1 MARTVKPLNDKQL
14 KNAKLK
20 DKNYTL
26 PDGNGLHLLVKTTGV
41 KLWEFIYKSPIT
53 HKRRKT
59 SFGNYPQI
67 ILSTARDK
75 KNEYLNLVRKGIDP
89 LEEKQNKKIEIQKT
103 NEEQKNTFKK
113 VATQWLL
120 SYESE
125 VSENYHHKLTRA
137 LELYVYPFIQDKP
150 ITDIKRLDLI
160 AILQDLKD
168 RDLKETANRTF
179 MLLNKVFMY
188 ATMLELTPHNITA
201 DIDKK
206 VILGKIVK
214 KNYPTL
220 TKLDDIKGLLLAI
233 DEYGGDY
240 TTKKALQMLPYVF
253 VRSFNIRLCEW
264 YEIDFKNKLWIIPPN
279 KMKVKK
285 EFTLPLPHQVITI
298 LEEIKE
304 FSGSGRYVFPSFRGN
319 DKPMSDNTMISAL
332 RRMGY
337 TKDELVPHSFR
348 SIFSTI
354 SYENM
359 NVSIEDG
366 GHKLKGEVI
375 ESLLAHEEQNKV
387 KGAYNRAEY
396 LDAKKELMQWYG
408 DYLDEVKNEFR

>member
-1 MARTVKPLNDKQL
+1 MARTVKPLNVQQI
-14 KNAKLK
+14 KNAKPQ

-26 PDGNGLHLLVKTTGV
+26 SDGNGLHLLIKSTGT

-53 HKRRKT
+53 NKRRKT
-59 SFGNYPQI
+59 SFGNFPQI
-67 ILSTARDK
+67 TLVTARDK

-89 LEEKQNKKIEIQKT
+89 LDEKQIQKVEIQKT
-103 NEEQKNTFKK
+103 NENKINTFKK
-113 VATQWLL
+113 VSKEWLA

-125 VSENYHHKLTRA
+125 VSENYHTKLSRA
-137 LELYVYPFIQDKP
+137 LELYTYPFIGNKP
-150 ITDIKRLDLI
+150 ITDVTRLDLI

-168 RDLKETANRTF
+168 KDLKETAKRTF
-179 MLLNKVFMY
+179 MILNKVFMY

-214 KNYPTL
+214 RNYPTL
-220 TKLDDIKGLLLAI
+220 TKLNDIKALLLSI
-233 DEYGGDY
+233 DEYSGDY

-253 VRSFNIRLCEW
+253 VRSFNIRHCEW
-264 YEIDFKNKLWIIPPN
+264 EEIDFKNKLWIIPPH

-285 EFTLPLPHQVITI
+285 EFILPLPHQVISI

-304 FSGSGRYVFPSFRGN
+304 FSGSGKYVFPSFRGN

-354 SYENM
+354 AYENM
-359 NVSIEDG
+359 NVSSDKG
-366 GHKLKGEVI
+366 GHSLQSEVI

-387 KGAYNRAEY
+387 KSAYNRAEY
-396 LDAKKELMQWYG
+396 LNAKKELIQWYG
-408 DYLDEVKNEFR
+408 DYLDEVKNG

>member
-14 KNAKLK
+14 KNAKPK
-20 DKNYTL
+20 EKNYTL
-26 PDGNGLHLLVKTTGV
+26 SDGNGLQLLVKATGV

-67 ILSTARDK
+67 KLATARDK
-75 KNEYLNLVRKGIDP
+75 KNEYLNLVIKGIDP
-89 LEEKQNKKIEIQKT
+89 IEEKKIKKVEIQTT
-103 NEEQKNTFKK
+103 NENKKNTFKK
-113 VATQWLL
+113 VSLDWLD
-120 SYESE
+120 SYKDE
-125 VSENYHHKLTRA
+125 VSENYHIKLTRA
-137 LELYVYPFIQDKP
+137 LELYTYSFIGDKP
-150 ITDIKRLDLI
+150 IVDITRLDLI

-168 RDLKETANRTF
+168 RDLKDTGKRTF
-179 MLLNKVFMY
+179 MLLGKVFMY
-188 ATMLELTPHNITA
+188 ATMLEIIPHNITA

-206 VILGKIVK
+206 VILGKIVRK
-214 KNYPTL
+214 HYPTI
-220 TKLDDIKGLLLAI
+220 TKAKDIKGLLLAI

-253 VRSFNIRLCEW
+253 VRSFNIRHCEW
-264 YEIDFKNKLWIIPPN
+264 AEIDFKNKLWTIPPH

-285 EFTLPLPHQVITI
+285 EFVLPLPRQVITI
-298 LEEIKE
+298 LEDIKE
-304 FSGSGRYVFPSFRGN
+304 FTGSGRYVFPSFRGN

-348 SIFSTI
+348 SMFSTI
-354 SYENM
+354 AYENM
-359 NVSIEDG
+359 NLSSEDG
-366 GHKLKGEVI
+366 GHSIQGEVI

-387 KGAYNRAEY
+387 KSAYNRAEY
-396 LDAKKELMQWYG
+396 LDAKAELMGWYA
-408 DYLDEVKNEFR
+408 DYLDGLKQ

>member
-1 MARTVKPLNDKQL
+1 MARAVKPLNDTQL
-14 KNAKLK
+14 KNSKPK

-26 PDGNGLHLLVKTTGV
+26 ADGNGLHLLVKLTGA
-41 KLWEFIYKSPIT
+41 KLWEFIYKSPLT

-67 ILSTARDK
+67 TLSTARDK

-89 LEEKQNKKIEIQKT
+89 LEEKQNKKIEIQKV

-113 VATQWLL
+113 VSLEWLK

-150 ITDIKRLDLI
+150 ITDITRLDLI
-160 AILQDLKD
+160 AILKDLKD
-168 RDLKETANRTF
+168 KDLKETANRTF
-179 MLLNKVFMY
+179 MILNKVFMY

-220 TKLDDIKGLLLAI
+220 TKLNDIKGVLLSV

-240 TTKKALQMLPYVF
+240 TTRKALQMLPYVF
-253 VRSFNIRLCEW
+253 VRSFNIRHCEW
-264 YEIDFKNKLWIIPPN
+264 KEIDFKNKLWIIPPH
-279 KMKVKK
+279 KMKIKK
-285 EFTLPLPHQVITI
+285 EFILPLPHQVISI
-298 LEEIKE
+298 LEELKE
-304 FSGSGRYVFPSFRGN
+304 FSGNGRYVFPSFRGN

-354 SYENM
+354 AYENM
-359 NVSIEDG
+359 NISSDKG
-366 GHKLKGEVI
+366 GHSLQSEVI

-396 LDAKKELMQWYG
+396 LNAKKELIQWYG
-408 DYLDEVKNEFR
+408 DYLDEVKNG